1 MLLFIAFLDWDD
13 VEKKFFFYG
22 KFVCIYTMEDLN
34 YELEGDE
41 GWEKSIGSVNAEL
54 GDNPGKGIEPPL

>member
-41 GWEKSIGSVNAEL
+41 G
-54 GDNPGKGIEPPL
+54 PLDLWMQNLVITLVKA